1 SCLRVATGRRL
12 CSFSLTAPGTRR
24 PHSRDPVRRHHV
36 EGSRAMRK
44 PLFALCVSVLA
55 TIALLSPARAQFG
68 SGGHDE
74 TTEDFNSATAWNAG
88 TGQPATPGTVPPG
101 VTGTHLMISVV
112 GVRVLNTATL
122 GDSTEFIEIYN
133 PTNSSVHLSNFYIS
147 DANADSALPR

>member
-1 SCLRVATGRRL
+1 MARE
-12 CSFSLTAPGTRR
+12 APERWARR
-24 PHSRDPVRRHHV
+24 PASCP
-36 EGSRAMRK
+36 
-44 PLFALCVSVLA
+44 A

-101 VTGTHLMISVV
+101 VTGTHLMISEV
-112 GVRVLNTATL
+112 GVRGLNTATL

-133 PTNSSVHLSNFYIS
+133 PTNSSVDLSNFYIS
-147 DANADSALPR
+147 DANAYSALPRTGLIDLGGIITDFAFRFPFNSSIGPHQTKV